1 MRKTITRGVL
11 RILPL
16 ALSLWLFWTIGDGL
30 NNVGLALLRLVGIS
44 QPWAG
49 SGFVLVLILLL
60 IVGLAFSVSP
70 IVWMYQK
77 LEDQILRFPLLK
89 TVYGAIKDMASLIST
104 DPKKT
109 KNRQTVLVKQANDT
123 YIVGFVTANEV
134 PKAVGQALKKHD
146 ETDEWVPV
154 LMQVSYQIAG
164 VTLLVRKSDLIY
176 VDWPFEDAMQ
186 FMLTA
191 GLYKSPEQEAPAPG
205 IQPNVT
211 PD

>member
-1 MRKTITRGVL
+1 MRRTITRGIL

-16 ALSLWLFWTIGDGL
+16 ALSLWLFWSVGDGL
-30 NNVGLALLRLVGIS
+30 NNFGLALLRLVGID

-49 SGFVLVLILLL
+49 SGLVLVLILLL
-60 IVGLAFSVSP
+60 IIGLAFSVSP
-70 IVWMYQK
+70 IVWLYQR

-89 TVYGAIKDMASLIST
+89 TVYGAIKDMASLLST
-104 DPKKT
+104 DPEKT
-109 KNRQTVLVKQANDT
+109 RERQTVLIKQANDT
-123 YIVGFVTANEV
+123 YIVGFVTANDV
-134 PKAVGQALKKHD
+134 PGPVNQALEKHD
-146 ETDEWVPV
+146 EADEWVPV

-191 GLYKSPEQEAPAPG
+191 GLYKSKEQSKPSPG
-205 IQPNVT
+205 A
-211 PD
+211 

>member
-1 MRKTITRGVL
+1 MRRTITRGIL

-16 ALSLWLFWTIGDGL
+16 ALSLWLFWSIGDGL
-30 NNVGLALLRLVGIS
+30 NNFGLALLRLVGIN

-60 IVGLAFSVSP
+60 IIGLAFSVSP
-70 IVWMYQK
+70 IVWLYQK
-77 LEDQILRFPLLK
+77 LENQILRFPLLK
-89 TVYGAIKDMASLIST
+89 TVYGAIKDMASLVST
-104 DPKKT
+104 DPEKT
-109 KNRQTVLVKQANDT
+109 TKRQTVLIKQANHT
-123 YIVGFVTANEV
+123 YIVGFVTANDV
-134 PKAVGQALKKHD
+134 PGPVSRALEKQD
-146 ETDEWVPV
+146 EADEWVPV

-191 GLYKSPEQEAPAPG
+191 GLYKSAGQK
-205 IQPNVT
+205 T
-211 PD
+211 L

>member
-16 ALSLWLFWTIGDGL
+16 ALSLWLFWSIGDGL
-30 NNVGLALLRLVGIS
+30 NNFGLALLRLVGID

-49 SGFVLVLILLL
+49 SGFVLVLVLLL
-60 IVGLAFSVSP
+60 SIGLAFSVSP
-70 IVWMYQK
+70 IVWLYQK

-89 TVYGAIKDMASLIST
+89 TVYGAIKDMASLLSS
-104 DPKKT
+104 DPEKT
-109 KNRQTVLVKQANDT
+109 RERQTVLVKQANDT
-123 YIVGFVTANEV
+123 YIVGFVTADDV
-134 PKAVGQALKKHD
+134 PGAVGQALEKQG

-191 GLYKSPEQEAPAPG
+191 GLYKSKEQSTPEPRPDPTPG
-205 IQPNVT
+205 
-211 PD
+211 